1 MTYINEIFTYNIFPP
16 LKYEYLYYYMISTFS
31 RYNHPYFSRGSY
43 LMKRYITENSVMW
56 QYSTVYICI
65 LYIQTVPGLRRGGV
79 PFPAASHNLKN
90 VVNLNTK

>member
-1 MTYINEIFTYNIFPP
+1 
-16 LKYEYLYYYMISTFS
+16 
-31 RYNHPYFSRGSY
+31 
-43 LMKRYITENSVMW
+43 MKRYITENSVMW